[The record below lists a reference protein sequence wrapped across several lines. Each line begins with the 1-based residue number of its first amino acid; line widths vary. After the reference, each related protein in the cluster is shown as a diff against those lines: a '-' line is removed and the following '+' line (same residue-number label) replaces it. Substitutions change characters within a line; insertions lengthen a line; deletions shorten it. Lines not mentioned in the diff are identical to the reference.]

1 MKKISN
7 YVFVALFGFLVF
19 NFFIKSK
26 AEADANDSYRL
37 YLEGKAVFIDVR
49 EKSEVE
55 DGMIKGA
62 LWFPLSKIQQD
73 QTAEIK
79 KIKDLLKGKDVF
91 VYCKSGNRSSK
102 VQAYLE
108 EAGTKAINMGA
119 YSNLV
124 QEKLP
129 TQLGPIN

>member
-7 YVFVALFGFLVF
+7 YVFIALFGLLVF
-19 NFFIKSK
+19 NFFIKNK
-26 AEADANDSYRL
+26 AEADVNESYKL

-55 DGMIKGA
+55 EGMIKGA
-62 LWFPLSKIQQD
+62 LWFPLSKMQD
-73 QTAEIK
+73 DKTTEIK
-79 KIKDLLKGKDVF
+79 KIQDLSEGKEVF

-102 VQAYLE
+102 AKAYLE
-108 EAGTKAINMGA
+108 ESGIKAVNMGG

-124 QEKLP
+124 HEKLP
-129 TQLGPIN
+129 TQTGPIN